1 MIVLP
6 WWLTDKEIRL
16 QCGRLG
22 LDPWV
27 GNSPWRRKWKPTPVF
42 LSGEFH
48 GQRRLVGYSPWDHK
62 RFGHNLATKQ
72 QQQHPLLFILITIV
86 FNMWEIYQCYII
98 FKTVGKLTGK

>member
-27 GNSPWRRKWKPTPVF
+27 EKIPWKSKWQLTPVF
-42 LSGEFH
+42 LPRKSH
-48 GQRRLVGYSPWDHK
+48 GQRRLVGYSPWDLK
-62 RFGHNLATKQ
+62 RVDMTSRTENNKR
-72 QQQHPLLFILITIV
+72 
-86 FNMWEIYQCYII
+86 
-98 FKTVGKLTGK
+98 K